1 MKDKLKYPKAYE
13 YLNRV
18 KEAEE
23 YSDWLRKRMDNLRM
37 LLTDTS
43 IHLDGMPHGGSPDL
57 QKHETIQAEID
68 ELERE
73 LAEAEVSAWKIRMEV
88 GLMICRLSDPTGQKV
103 LLCRYIELQ
112 DWKKIANEIGYSI
125 SQAHKLEKEALTE
138 LEEILENGQ
147 TSAVAG
153 GTCSA

>member
-1 MKDKLKYPKAYE
+1 MVTDKVIGRTQGCDSDIVQGDWDFLNDKLKYPKAYE

-43 IHLDGMPHGGSPDL
+43 VHLDGMPHGGSPDL

-88 GLMICRLSDPTGQKV
+88 GLMICRLPETLGQKV
-103 LLCRYIELQ
+103 LIHRFIQHEEWKTVRLLC
-112 DWKKIANEIGYSI
+112 
-125 SQAHKLEKEALTE
+125 
-138 LEEILENGQ
+138 
-147 TSAVAG
+147 
-153 GTCSA
+153 